1 MERSIRYNFL
11 IDLESIQH
19 MLSFDYSL
27 NICFSRPFL
36 YGDGPSFS
44 PFKPS
49 QNIKFRKVRNM
60 QVFFRSCTHIDKK
73 SREKF

>member
-1 MERSIRYNFL
+1 
-11 IDLESIQH
+11 

-44 PFKPS
+44 PYKPS
-49 QNIKFRKVRNM
+49 QNINFSKVGNM
-60 QVFFRSCTHIDKK
+60 QVFFRNCTHIDKK